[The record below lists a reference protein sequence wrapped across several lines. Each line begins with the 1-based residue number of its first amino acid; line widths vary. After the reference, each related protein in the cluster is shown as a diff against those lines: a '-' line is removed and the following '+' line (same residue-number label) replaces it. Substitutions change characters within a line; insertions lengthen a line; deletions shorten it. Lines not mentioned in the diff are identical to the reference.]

1 MVSMRRLFAIFVL
14 LVLGLGLWLV
24 YGIFL
29 PIKPAQTTFVMLR
42 PGWSSRR
49 IAREL
54 KSSGVIR
61 SANAFVLLHYL
72 HPARSL
78 KAGEYKF
85 DASANAIEIRDR
97 LAKGDIYTHTVVIP
111 EGYNM
116 FEIAQAIQDSG
127 LGSADDF
134 LKIARGDVSLI
145 RGLDPQAQTLE
156 GYLFPDTYEFTRT
169 QSMHDMVAMMVKRFE
184 QEATKIGLR
193 DNVHTIVTVASIVEK
208 ESAAADERPEIA
220 SVYYNRL
227 AKRMGLAADPTVA
240 YAAMLSG
247 NYRGTIY
254 RSDLDADSPYNTYKH
269 AGLPPGPIANPG
281 VGALEAAMNP
291 AKTDYL
297 FFVAEGNGSGRHRF
311 SSTFEEHEK
320 NVIAYRRAMNG
331 R

>member
-1 MVSMRRLFAIFVL
+1 MRKFLAIFVL
-14 LVLGLGLWLV
+14 LALCLGLWLV

-29 PIKPAQTTFVMLR
+29 PIKPVQTTYVLLR

-49 IAREL
+49 IANEL
-54 KSSGVIR
+54 KNSGVIR
-61 SANAFVLLHYL
+61 SANAFVLLHYFRPT
-72 HPARSL
+72 HKL

-85 DASANAIEIRDR
+85 DSRANAIEVGDR
-97 LAKGDIYTHTVVIP
+97 LARGDIFAHTVIIP

-116 FEIAQAIQDSG
+116 FDIAQAIQDSG
-127 LGSADDF
+127 LGSAVDF
-134 LKIARGDVSLI
+134 LKIARNDVSLI
-145 RGLDPQAQTLE
+145 HSLDPQAQTLE

-184 QEATKIGLR
+184 QEAKTIGLH
-193 DNVHTIVTVASIVEK
+193 DNIHTIVTMASIVEK

-240 YAAMLSG
+240 YAAMLGG
-247 NYRGTIY
+247 NYHGTIY
-254 RSDLDADSPYNTYKH
+254 RSDLEADSPYNTYKH

-281 VGALEAAMNP
+281 ASALKAAMNP

-297 FFVAEGNGSGRHRF
+297 FFVAEGNSSGRHRF
-311 SSTFEEHEK
+311 SSTFEQHEK
-320 NVIAYRRAMNG
+320 NVIAYRRAVNG
-331 R
+331 H

>member
-1 MVSMRRLFAIFVL
+1 MRRLFASFVL
-14 LVLGLGLWLV
+14 LILCFGLWLV
-24 YGIFL
+24 YAIFL
-29 PIKPAQTTFVMLR
+29 PEKPPQTTYVLLR

-54 KSSGVIR
+54 KSQGVIR
-61 SANAFVLLHYL
+61 SAYGFSLLHYL
-72 HPARSL
+72 TRGQSL

-85 DASANAIEIRDR
+85 DSAANALQVRKR
-97 LAKGDIYTHTVVIP
+97 LSRGDVFTHTVVVP

-116 FEIAQAIQDSG
+116 FDIARAVQDSG
-127 LGSADDF
+127 LGSAEEF
-134 LKIARGDVSLI
+134 LTVARNESSLI
-145 RGLDPQAQTLE
+145 HNLDPQARTLE

-169 QSMHDMVAMMVKRFE
+169 QSMYDIVGMMVKRFQ
-184 QEATKIGLR
+184 QEAKQIGLNQ
-193 DNVHTIVTVASIVEK
+193 NVHTIVTMASIVEK

-227 AKRMGLAADPTVA
+227 ARHMGLAADPTIV
-240 YAAMLSG
+240 YAALLTG

-254 RSDLDADSPYNTYKH
+254 HSDLQANSPYNTYKF

-281 VGALEAAMNP
+281 TSALKAAMNP

-311 SSTFEEHEK
+311 SSTFEQHEK
-320 NVIAYRRAMNG
+320 NVIAYRRAQNG

>member
-1 MVSMRRLFAIFVL
+1 MRKFFAIFGL
-14 LVLGLGLWLV
+14 LVLCFGLWLG

-29 PIKPAQTTFVMLR
+29 PIKPAQSTYVMLH

-54 KSSGVIR
+54 KGSGVIR
-61 SANAFVLLHYL
+61 SANAFVLLHYFRPT
-72 HPARSL
+72 HKL

-85 DASANAIEIRDR
+85 DSSANAIEVGDR
-97 LAKGDIYTHTVVIP
+97 LARGDVFTHTVVIP
-111 EGYNM
+111 EGYNI
-116 FEIAQAIQDSG
+116 FDIAQAVQESG
-127 LGSADDF
+127 LGSAEEF
-134 LKIARGDVSLI
+134 LKVARSDVSLI
-145 RGLDPQAQTLE
+145 HSFDPQAQTLE

-184 QEATKIGLR
+184 QEAKSIGLH
-193 DNVHTIVTVASIVEK
+193 DNVHTIVTMASIVEK

-227 AKRMGLAADPTVA
+227 AKGMGLAADPTVA
-240 YAAMLSG
+240 YAAMLRG

-254 RSDLDADSPYNTYKH
+254 HSDLDADSPYNTYRH

-281 VGALEAAMNP
+281 VSALQAAMNP
-291 AKTDYL
+291 AHTNYL

-311 SSTFEEHEK
+311 SSTFEQHEK
-320 NVIAYRRAMNG
+320 NVIAYRKAMNG
-331 R
+331 H

>member
-1 MVSMRRLFAIFVL
+1 MRRLLAIFVL
-14 LVLGLGLWLV
+14 LVLCLGLWLV

-29 PIKPAQTTFVMLR
+29 PMKPAQTAYVLLR

-49 IAREL
+49 IAQEL
-54 KSSGVIR
+54 KNSGVIR
-61 SANAFVLLHYL
+61 SANAFVLLHYFRPT
-72 HPARSL
+72 HKL

-85 DASANAIEIRDR
+85 DSSANAIQVGDR
-97 LAKGDIYTHTVVIP
+97 LAKGDIFAHTVVIP

-116 FEIAQAIQDSG
+116 FDIAQAIQDSG
-127 LGSADDF
+127 LGSAEDF
-134 LKIARGDVSLI
+134 LKTARSDVALI

-184 QEATKIGLR
+184 QEAKNIGLH
-193 DNVHTIVTVASIVEK
+193 DNVHTIVTMASIVEK

-227 AKRMGLAADPTVA
+227 EKRMGLAADPTIV

-247 NYRGTIY
+247 NYHGTIY
-254 RSDLDADSPYNTYKH
+254 RSDLEADSPYNTYRH

-281 VGALEAAMNP
+281 TGALKAAMNP
-291 AKTDYL
+291 ARTDYL

-311 SSTFEEHEK
+311 SSTFEQHEK

-331 R
+331 H

>member
-1 MVSMRRLFAIFVL
+1 MRRLLAIFVL
-14 LVLGLGLWLV
+14 LVLCLGLWLV

-29 PIKPAQTTFVMLR
+29 PIKPAQTTYVLLR
-42 PGWSSRR
+42 PGWPSRR

-61 SANAFVLLHYL
+61 SANAFVLLHYFR
-72 HPARSL
+72 PKNKL

-85 DASANAIEIRDR
+85 DARANAIEVGDR

-111 EGYNM
+111 EGFNM
-116 FEIAQAIQDSG
+116 FDIAQAIQDSG

-134 LKIARGDVSLI
+134 LKVARSDVSLI
-145 RGLDPQAQTLE
+145 RELDPQAQTLE
-156 GYLFPDTYEFTRT
+156 GYLFPDTYQFTRT
-169 QSMHDMVAMMVKRFE
+169 QSLQDMVAMMVKRFE
-184 QEATKIGLR
+184 QEATKIGLH
-193 DNVHTIVTVASIVEK
+193 DNVHTIVTMASIVEK

-240 YAAMLSG
+240 YASMLSG
-247 NYRGTIY
+247 NYHGTIY
-254 RSDLDADSPYNTYKH
+254 RSDLEADSPYNTYRH

-281 VGALEAAMNP
+281 VGALQAAMNP

-297 FFVAEGNGSGRHRF
+297 FFVAQGNGSGRHRF
-311 SSTFEEHEK
+311 SSTFEQHEK

-331 R
+331 H